1 MMKKIIEIPSGK
13 SLYLGISS
21 FLKHMAGP
29 RWQASILHLLH
40 HMQALLDGRISYYKI
55 VRLLFI
61 AAEGCREV
69 SSSLD
74 IAEAIM

>member
-1 MMKKIIEIPSGK
+1 
-13 SLYLGISS
+13 
-21 FLKHMAGP
+21 MAGP